1 MIRVAVIGGIGS
13 GKTFVANL
21 FKCPV
26 FNADNEVKIIYKTN
40 KACFNKLKK
49 ILPSYIKSFPIK
61 KKELAEAISKD
72 KKNLKK
78 ISYIVHP
85 LVRQKM
91 NLFLKKNKKQ
101 KIVLLD
107 IPLLI
112 ENKLNKKGDILIFI
126 KSKKSKILHRLK
138 KRPNFNLEFLKNLQK
153 NQTMLSKKIKL
164 ANYIVHNNY
173 PTNIMKKKIN
183 LLKKRI
189 LYERNSTRY

>member
-1 MIRVAVIGGIGS
+1 MIRAAVIGGIGS

-26 FNADNEVKIIYKTN
+26 FNADAEVKIIYKTN

-61 KKELAEAISKD
+61 KKEIVEAISKD
-72 KKNLKK
+72 KKNLEK

-112 ENKLNKKGDILIFI
+112 ENKLNKKNDILIFV
-126 KSKKSKILHRLK
+126 KSKRSKILNRLK
-138 KRPNFNLEFLKNLQK
+138 KRANFNPNIMKTLTENQIILK
-153 NQTMLSKKIKL
+153 KKMKI
-164 ANYIVHNNY
+164 ANYIIENNST
-173 PTNIMKKKIN
+173 PNIMKNKIN
-183 LLKKRI
+183 TLKNKI
-189 LYERNSTRY
+189 INERSST

>member
-1 MIRVAVIGGIGS
+1 MIRAAVIGGMGS
-13 GKTFVANL
+13 GKTFVAKL
-21 FKCPV
+21 FKCPG
-26 FNADNEVKIIYKTN
+26 FNADDEVKIIYKTN
-40 KACFNKLKK
+40 KECFNKLKK
-49 ILPSYIKSFPIK
+49 ILPGYIKSFPIK
-61 KKELAEAISKD
+61 KRELVEAISKD
-72 KKNLKK
+72 KKNLNK

-112 ENKLNKKGDILIFI
+112 ENNLNKKGDILIFI

-138 KRPNFNLEFLKNLQK
+138 KRPNFNLEFLKNLQE
-153 NQTMLSKKIKL
+153 NQIMLSKKIKL

-173 PTNIMKKKIN
+173 PAIIMKKKIN

-189 LYERNSTRY
+189 LYERNST

>member
-1 MIRVAVIGGIGS
+1 MIRAAVIGGIGS

-26 FNADNEVKIIYKTN
+26 FNADDEVRKIYKTN

-49 ILPSYIKSFPIK
+49 ILPIYIKSFPIK
-61 KKELAEAISKD
+61 KKELVEAINKD

-126 KSKKSKILHRLK
+126 KSKKSKILRRLK
-138 KRPNFNLEFLKNLQK
+138 KRPNYYLGFFQK
-153 NQTMLSKKIKL
+153 
-164 ANYIVHNNY
+164 
-173 PTNIMKKKIN
+173 
-183 LLKKRI
+183 
-189 LYERNSTRY
+189 E